1 MIRFVHLSLCLALVF
16 TPLAAFAF
24 ETDQFNLPSEPLA
37 DIGAE
42 VHDYVRENVEKAIE
56 KINAEI
62 VARQN
67 CLANKGAKN
76 CESAAKNRQRLN
88 YLRSDAAVQ
97 KAVFNRLGA
106 GIVPFTVSGSWM
118 ESHRFKAQPARYKP
132 DFKES
137 IYATFPSNYLTISET
152 VNLYGEQFGTD
163 KIAHI
168 FQQGYTYLRIYE
180 RALAK
185 GLSKEAATKRANDWG
200 RMSERTFYGNLVS
213 GVYSNADLAANF
225 TGLKFY
231 QNLTGQINIG
241 KKMKL
246 PLVVLE
252 NGFWK
257 FNENVELS
265 ENLLKPFITTH
276 LNEALNPSIYT
287 PVFGLRASV
296 RGRVKKRACG
306 EWRMLHPNRS
316 KADYDELSLRL
327 RTWHGEDYGFTAN
340 KNFITIG
347 NACFGD

>member
-1 MIRFVHLSLCLALVF
+1 MRKLVHFFLCFISLIS
-16 TPLAAFAF
+16 PSAAFAF
-24 ETDQFNLPSEPLA
+24 ETDQFNLPETPLA

-42 VHDYVRENVEKAIE
+42 VHAYVEENVEKAIE

-62 VARQN
+62 AARQN
-67 CLANKGAKN
+67 CLDNKTAKN
-76 CESAAKNRQRLN
+76 CESSAKNQQRLN
-88 YLRSDAAVQ
+88 YLRSE
-97 KAVFNRLGA
+97 KAVARAVYNRLGA
-106 GIVPFTVSGSWM
+106 GFVPFTASGSWM
-118 ESHRFKAQPARYKP
+118 ESHRFVAQPARYKTSL
-132 DFKES
+132 KES
-137 IYATFPSNYLTISET
+137 IFATFPSNYLTISET

-225 TGLKFY
+225 AGLKFY
-231 QNLTGQINIG
+231 QNLTQPINIG
-241 KKMKL
+241 EQVKL

-265 ENLLKPFITTH
+265 ESLLKPFVTAH
-276 LNEALNPSIYT
+276 LNEALNSSIYT
-287 PVFGLRASV
+287 KLFGLRSSV
-296 RGRVKKRACG
+296 RGHVIKRACG
-306 EWRMLHPNRS
+306 EWRTLHPNRS
-316 KADYDELSLRL
+316 KTDYDEISVRL
-327 RTWHGEDYGFTAN
+327 QTWHGEDYGFTAN
-340 KNFITIG
+340 NNFITVG
-347 NACFGD
+347 NACFGE

>member
-1 MIRFVHLSLCLALVF
+1 MRKLVHLFLCFISLIS
-16 TPLAAFAF
+16 PSAAFAF
-24 ETDQFNLPSEPLA
+24 ETDQFNLPPEPLA
-37 DIGAE
+37 DISAE
-42 VHDYVRENVEKAIE
+42 VYDYVKENVKIAIE

-67 CLANKGAKN
+67 CLDNKTAKN

-88 YLRSDAAVQ
+88 YLRSKNAVAR
-97 KAVFNRLGA
+97 AVYNRLGA
-106 GIVPFTVSGSWM
+106 GFVPFTASGSWM
-118 ESHRFKAQPARYKP
+118 ESHRFKAQPARYKTSL
-132 DFKES
+132 KES
-137 IYATFPSNYLTISET
+137 IFATFPGNYLTISET

-185 GLSKEAATKRANDWG
+185 GLSKKAATKKANDWG

-225 TGLKFY
+225 AGLKFY
-231 QNLTGQINIG
+231 QNLTGQINVGAEI
-241 KKMKL
+241 KL

-252 NGFWK
+252 NGVWK
-257 FNENVELS
+257 FNETVELS
-265 ENLLKPFITTH
+265 ENLLKPFVTAH

-287 PVFGLRASV
+287 TFFGLRSAV

-306 EWRMLHPNRS
+306 EWRTLRPNFS
-316 KADYDELSLRL
+316 KADYDEISRRL
-327 RTWHGEDYGFTAN
+327 QSWNGEDYGFTVN
-340 KNFITIG
+340 SNFVTIA